1 MQTETWGNFFDD
13 SGTQRS
19 VVDDR
24 HLENRGRW
32 NTTVEEKSAVHQTA
46 AKDERPTKIR
56 PWKYW
61 TYVVYSD
68 EPAMLSDQI
77 RALYTDKK

>member
-1 MQTETWGNFFDD
+1 MTLALREVLWMIDIWRIGE
-13 SGTQRS
+13 G
-19 VVDDR
+19 
-24 HLENRGRW
+24 
-32 NTTVEEKSAVHQTA
+32 EKSAVHQTA
-46 AKDERPTKIR
+46 VKEERPTKIR